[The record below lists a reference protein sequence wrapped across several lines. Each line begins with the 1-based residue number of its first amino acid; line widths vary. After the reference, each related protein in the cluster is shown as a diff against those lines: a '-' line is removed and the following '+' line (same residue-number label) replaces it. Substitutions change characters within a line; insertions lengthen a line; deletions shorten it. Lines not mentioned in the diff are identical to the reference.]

1 MKPRALIVTVVAIVL
16 AAMCAR
22 MGLWQLSRYDEKRVL
37 ARHYREALAAPPV
50 ALPAAPDAWEE
61 VRARR
66 VLVRG
71 ELDQCWQVM
80 LSDRWR
86 GDSAGVEVLTP
97 VRLAG
102 GAIVLVDRGGLPSA
116 DGIHAAPGAPAEAGE
131 REWIALL
138 EPLPAHVNTPPWE
151 RLRADSAGTLW
162 SARAL
167 GADSLAA
174 HAPFALAPWV
184 LRALPDSAAP
194 ALPARALPGPPNST
208 MHLSYAVQWFLFA
221 LAFLAGGWFVLRQRR
236 PGTGPGAR

>member
-1 MKPRALIVTVVAIVL
+1 MKPRALIVAAAAIVL
-16 AAMCAR
+16 AALCAR
-22 MGLWQLSRYDEKRVL
+22 MGLWQLSRYNEKL
-37 ARHYREALAAPPV
+37 ALGRHYREALAAPPV
-50 ALPAAPDAWEE
+50 ALPAAPEAWES
-61 VRARR
+61 VRSRR

-71 ELDQCWQVM
+71 EFDARWQLL

-86 GDSAGVEVLTP
+86 GDSAGVEVFTP
-97 VRLAG
+97 ARLEG

-116 DGIHAAPGAPAEAGE
+116 DGIHAAPGALSETGE

-138 EPLPAHVNTPPWE
+138 EPLPPHVNTLAWE
-151 RLRADSAGTLW
+151 RLHADSAGTLW

-184 LRALPDSAAP
+184 LRALPNAGAP
-194 ALPARALPGPPNST
+194 ALPARALPEPPNAT

-221 LAFLAGGWFVLRQRR
+221 LAFLAGWWFVLRQRR
-236 PGTGPGAR
+236 TGAR

>member
-1 MKPRALIVTVVAIVL
+1 MKPGAVFVAVVAVVL
-16 AAMCAR
+16 AVVCAR
-22 MGLWQLSRYDEKRVL
+22 MGLWQLSRYNEKL
-37 ARHYREALAAPPV
+37 ALGRHYREALAAPPV
-50 ALPAAPDAWEE
+50 ALPPAPAAWQD

-71 ELDQCWQVM
+71 ELDERWQVL

-86 GDSAGVEVLTP
+86 GDSAGVEVFTP

-102 GAIVLVDRGGLPSA
+102 GAIALLDRGGLPSA
-116 DGIHAAPGAPAEAGE
+116 DGIHAAPGALSAAGE
-131 REWIALL
+131 REWDALL
-138 EPLPAHVNTPPWE
+138 ELLPAHVNTPAWE

-162 SARAL
+162 SARTL

-174 HAPFALAPWV
+174 HAPFAIAPWV

-194 ALPARALPGPPNST
+194 ALPVRALPEPPNAM

-221 LAFLAGGWFVLRQRR
+221 LAFLAGGWFVLSRPRTDAARR
-236 PGTGPGAR
+236 PR